1 MPSRDFFAF
10 CTSLTK
16 VELRAIGA
24 LSHVRHLADGDTI
37 YRPNDAGDMLYIIN
51 RGVVELSEHAGH
63 GPACLNRGDIFGEAE
78 ALAGTTRRHRART
91 FETTSLQCFP
101 RNNFP
106 ALAER
111 VPTFFQYVCEELAT
125 RLLAARDRV
134 WETPAQLELSGSL
147 TNFDLVTVYQT
158 IVNSSQTGELSISN
172 EKGELICTF
181 FFEAGQPRSG
191 QFQHLVGEEAFWQL
205 FLADELRGT
214 FSFASGVGV
223 VTPSI
228 RSAQITRTPNDMLI
242 TALQSRDE
250 FHALKIEV
258 GDGSCTVR
266 RNRPHLDVANFEPAE
281 LRVIADDIWR
291 LRARGE
297 LRLCDLF
304 RHLAVCEMKIYQVI
318 QSLTQSGHVS
328 LVAHDL
334 AQKVA

>member
-1 MPSRDFFAF
+1 MPCRDFFAF

-37 YRPNDAGDMLYIIN
+37 YRPTDAGDTLYIVN

-63 GPACLNRGDIFGEAE
+63 GPACLKRGDIFGEAE

-91 FETTSLQCFP
+91 FEPTSLQCFP

-125 RLLAARDRV
+125 RLLAARDSV
-134 WETPAQLELSGSL
+134 WEKPTQLELSGSL

-158 IVNSSQTGELSISN
+158 IVNSSQTGELSIST

-181 FFEAGQPRSG
+181 FFESGQPRSG

-205 FLADELRGT
+205 FLADDLRGT
-214 FSFASGVGV
+214 FSFASDVGV

-228 RSAQITRTPNDMLI
+228 RSAQITRSPNDMLI

-250 FHALKIEV
+250 FHALKLEV
-258 GDGSCTVR
+258 GDGSCTLE
-266 RNRPHLDVANFEPAE
+266 RNRSQFDADNFEPIA
-281 LRVIADDIWR
+281 LRSLAGEIWQFR
-291 LRARGE
+291 PRGE
-297 LRLCDLF
+297 LRLQDLF
-304 RHLAVCEMKIYQVI
+304 RHLSVCEMKIYQALHSLMQTGHISVI
-318 QSLTQSGHVS
+318 
-328 LVAHDL
+328 ARDL